1 MEWTKDSRDA
11 FLAAKA
17 TLRKATH
24 LTYPKAGAEMALM
37 VDASAAHIGAALQQ
51 WELAAVAWQPLG
63 FFSKKLGTTQQRY
76 SAYDRELLA
85 CVQDIKHFRFMLE
98 GRPFTLYTD
107 HKPLTFDL
115 SKAAEAW
122 TAARAGTSAMW
133 PNSPAS

>member
-1 MEWTKDSRDA
+1 
-11 FLAAKA
+11 
-17 TLRKATH
+17 
-24 LTYPKAGAEMALM
+24 MALM